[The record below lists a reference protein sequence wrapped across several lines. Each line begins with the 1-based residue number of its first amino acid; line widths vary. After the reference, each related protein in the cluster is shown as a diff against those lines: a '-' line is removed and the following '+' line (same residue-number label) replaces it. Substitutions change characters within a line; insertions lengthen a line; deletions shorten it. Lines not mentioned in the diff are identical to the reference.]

1 MPLSNN
7 YFYTPVSIV
16 RPFDSTSFL
25 VLHPMMLF
33 LLPTKTKKRK
43 CTKEGDEEAQPQK
56 RLEQQTLHQLNT
68 LPSSSLKALSMVFG
82 KEFFNSTYHPQSLM
96 SNSTV
101 SGISNLWRTCRIALS
116 KLALFPRIPF
126 HKHLS
131 SRVDTCFSLSQYSPC
146 S

>member
-1 MPLSNN
+1 
-7 YFYTPVSIV
+7 
-16 RPFDSTSFL
+16 
-25 VLHPMMLF
+25 MLF

-96 SNSTV
+96 SNSVV
-101 SGISNLWRTCRIALS
+101 SEFGKDILQSVDL
-116 KLALFPRIPF
+116 PF
-126 HKHLS
+126 AWVMFCDL
-131 SRVDTCFSLSQYSPC
+131 
-146 S
+146 